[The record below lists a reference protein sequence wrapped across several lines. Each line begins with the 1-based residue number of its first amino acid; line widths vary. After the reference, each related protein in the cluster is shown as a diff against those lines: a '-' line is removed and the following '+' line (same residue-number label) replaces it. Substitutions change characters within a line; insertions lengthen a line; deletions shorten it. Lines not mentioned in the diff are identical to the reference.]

1 MIERNENEIVESTL
15 GMKNGNELVE
25 YYLAIENSYPDDE
38 FDDDI
43 FLTKFLV
50 CGFIIIL

>member
-1 MIERNENEIVESTL
+1 MI

-25 YYLAIENSYPDDE
+25 HYLAAEKSHPDDE

-43 FLTKFLV
+43 FFAWNAFWLFT
-50 CGFIIIL
+50 IDYSQ